1 MLALTPT
8 GLQLDFLSSR
18 NSTCGLVPHADTL
31 VLSTITIS
39 RLASI
44 CKLTP
49 GRLNG
54 PRGQIRTSPG
64 MRLIGRSGSR
74 GAKKPYSMS
83 SREIEVLQWV
93 AHGKSAR
100 EIAVILNITKR
111 TIDAHVL
118 SAVQKM
124 GAVSRT
130 NAVAIAIRDR
140 IIKV

>member
-1 MLALTPT
+1 
-8 GLQLDFLSSR
+8 
-18 NSTCGLVPHADTL
+18 
-31 VLSTITIS
+31 
-39 RLASI
+39 
-44 CKLTP
+44 
-49 GRLNG
+49 
-54 PRGQIRTSPG
+54 

-124 GAVSRT
+124 GAVNRT